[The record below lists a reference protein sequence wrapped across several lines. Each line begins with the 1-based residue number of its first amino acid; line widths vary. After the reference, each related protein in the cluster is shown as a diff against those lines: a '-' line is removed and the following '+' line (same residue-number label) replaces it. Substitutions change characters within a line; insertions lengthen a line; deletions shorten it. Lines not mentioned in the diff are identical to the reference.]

1 MEKTKTTKFLGSFS
15 FSKNGGG
22 GGTGTT
28 DYNDLTNKP
37 KVNGVTLSGNK
48 TSADLGITTLTPFPS
63 TWPTTGK
70 FEDLLAA
77 IRADATAVKGASFLG
92 EVTFDD
98 LPANLGNAEVKVEIL
113 EGTTSATKVIHS
125 VITSGNRKP
134 YRWEYTSWNS
144 GNSNSGWISFQ
155 LPLTA
160 GTGISIENNVISA
173 TGGTEKYGIKGDYA
187 SKYGIISV
195 QNGLITYA
203 SDSKEVTVKAGIQ
216 LLMPGSD
223 TKTQI
228 GSDIKY
234 TINSTS
240 DVTLF
245 LADGEVKEAEG
256 VYFQTEEPE
265 NGQEAYLAWFSP
277 EVGKWQFK
285 SNDDGNVWRTP
296 TKAGPLADVH
306 LSETGVIRVDYV
318 GYRVLNDQIFALKSE
333 LNSKQDVLTAG
344 NNITIVDNVISATGG
359 SSTTIS
365 PVLNNQSTDAT
376 ASSSKAVWDKVK
388 VLEDNPVSGN
398 DDFLITGT
406 GVLATVSS
414 GAEGGREFTKTK
426 DAIAYGM
433 VYANTSGYDGPILV
447 SEDKDVV
454 IYTPGGQLGGSFELG
469 GKTWYYS
476 AAEFFV
482 SHGASFTL
490 GLIKVNISSER
501 TFDTLEAAKYVIEN
515 GYSYIESG
523 LITRV
528 GNLESV
534 AKESYTKTNLVAGK
548 NISIDAEMSP
558 GGIDA
563 NTVACWHFDD
573 DFKDVVAEKVI
584 PNGELSLVSK
594 FGSHSYSFTGV
605 SSTNEVISL
614 QLWKDWTIDFFVRLG
629 SDSSA
634 FVWDGI
640 FSGYSA
646 QTLLAVHTNKVYLAT
661 ASGAGKDV
669 SLTNPISSS
678 EWHHVSYVHDSSS
691 STVKVYIDGSVIAS
705 ESVTYPE
712 VAFSACNFNGY
723 TQWNIDELR
732 ISDIVRPLNSDGKFP
747 VPTKAYAVEGP
758 TGKNA
763 INCNITGADIQI
775 TYVAN
780 PEASG
785 TTTSDINTALTLVCE
800 DIHNVLT
807 NVPTGPEL
815 MSTTVYPYQAPLAT
829 DATLADVI
837 AKVNTILA
845 IMSERGIMK
854 KNS

>member
-15 FSKNGGG
+15 LSKNGGG
-22 GGTGTT
+22 AGGTNNYDDLINQPAIDGVVLTKNTT
-28 DYNDLTNKP
+28 K
-37 KVNGVTLSGNK
+37 
-48 TSADLGITTLTPFPS
+48 ADLGITT
-63 TWPTTGK
+63 
-70 FEDLLAA
+70 
-77 IRADATAVKGASFLG
+77 
-92 EVTFDD
+92 
-98 LPANLGNAEVKVEIL
+98 
-113 EGTTSATKVIHS
+113 
-125 VITSGNRKP
+125 
-134 YRWEYTSWNS
+134 
-144 GNSNSGWISFQ
+144 
-155 LPLTA
+155 
-160 GTGISIENNVISA
+160 
-173 TGGTEKYGIKGDYA
+173 GGSDKYGIRGDYA

-195 QNGLITYA
+195 QNSLITYA

-245 LADGEVKEAEG
+245 LADGEIKEAEG

-265 NGQEAYLAWFSP
+265 NGQEAYLAWFNP
-277 EVGKWQFK
+277 EVSKWQFK

-333 LNSKQDVLTAG
+333 LNIKQDVLTAG

-365 PVLNNQSTDAT
+365 PVLNSRSTDAT

-414 GAEGGREFTKTK
+414 GSEGGRKFTKTK

-482 SHGASFTL
+482 PHGASFTL

-515 GYSYIESG
+515 GYSYIEKG
-523 LITRV
+523 LTTKV
-528 GNLESV
+528 NNMEPTV
-534 AKESYTKTNLVAGK
+534 QEAYTKTNLVAGN
-548 NISIDAEMSP
+548 NI
-558 GGIDA
+558 
-563 NTVACWHFDD
+563 
-573 DFKDVVAEKVI
+573 
-584 PNGELSLVSK
+584 
-594 FGSHSYSFTGV
+594 
-605 SSTNEVISL
+605 
-614 QLWKDWTIDFFVRLG
+614 TIDEVLP
-629 SDSSA
+629 
-634 FVWDGI
+634 
-640 FSGYSA
+640 SG
-646 QTLLAVHTNKVYLAT
+646 KVAINNALT
-661 ASGAGKDV
+661 KTSQ
-669 SLTNPISSS
+669 LTN
-678 EWHHVSYVHDSSS
+678 DSGFL
-691 STVKVYIDGSVIAS
+691 TSV
-705 ESVTYPE
+705 
-712 VAFSACNFNGY
+712 
-723 TQWNIDELR
+723 
-732 ISDIVRPLNSDGKFP
+732 NSK
-747 VPTKAYAVEGP
+747 
-758 TGKNA
+758 TGNVVL
-763 INCNITGADIQI
+763 TGADIQT
-775 TYVAN
+775 TYTAN
-780 PEASG
+780 PEVTE
-785 TTTSDINTALTLVCE
+785 TTTSDINTALTAVCE

-807 NVPTGPEL
+807 NVPTGAEL

-837 AKVNTILA
+837 TKVNTILA

-854 KNS
+854 KNI

>member
-22 GGTGTT
+22 AGGTNNYDDLINQPAIDGVVLTKNTT
-28 DYNDLTNKP
+28 K
-37 KVNGVTLSGNK
+37 
-48 TSADLGITTLTPFPS
+48 ADLGITT
-63 TWPTTGK
+63 
-70 FEDLLAA
+70 
-77 IRADATAVKGASFLG
+77 
-92 EVTFDD
+92 
-98 LPANLGNAEVKVEIL
+98 
-113 EGTTSATKVIHS
+113 
-125 VITSGNRKP
+125 
-134 YRWEYTSWNS
+134 
-144 GNSNSGWISFQ
+144 
-155 LPLTA
+155 
-160 GTGISIENNVISA
+160 
-173 TGGTEKYGIKGDYA
+173 GGSDKYGIRGDYA
-187 SKYGIISV
+187 SKYGIINI

-203 SDSKEVTVKAGIQ
+203 SASKEVTVKAGIQ

-234 TINSTS
+234 TINSTY

-245 LADGEVKEAEG
+245 LADGEIKEAEG

-265 NGQEAYLAWFSP
+265 NGQEAYLAWFNP

-365 PVLNNQSTDAT
+365 PVLNSQSTDAT

-406 GVLATVSS
+406 GILATDSIYS
-414 GAEGGREFTKTK
+414 REFTKTK
-426 DAIAYGM
+426 EGIAYGM
-433 VYANTSGYDGPILV
+433 VYANTSNYDGPILV

-454 IYTPGGQLGGSFELG
+454 IYTPGGQLGGSFELD

-482 SHGASFTL
+482 EHGTSFTL
-490 GLIKVNISSER
+490 GLIKVNTASER

-515 GYSYIESG
+515 GYSYIEKG
-523 LITRV
+523 LTTKV
-528 GNLESV
+528 NNMEPTV
-534 AKESYTKTNLVAGK
+534 QEAYTKTNLVAGN
-548 NISIDAEMSP
+548 NI
-558 GGIDA
+558 
-563 NTVACWHFDD
+563 
-573 DFKDVVAEKVI
+573 
-584 PNGELSLVSK
+584 
-594 FGSHSYSFTGV
+594 
-605 SSTNEVISL
+605 
-614 QLWKDWTIDFFVRLG
+614 TIDEVLP
-629 SDSSA
+629 
-634 FVWDGI
+634 
-640 FSGYSA
+640 SG
-646 QTLLAVHTNKVYLAT
+646 KVAINNALT
-661 ASGAGKDV
+661 KTSQ
-669 SLTNPISSS
+669 LTN
-678 EWHHVSYVHDSSS
+678 DSGFL
-691 STVKVYIDGSVIAS
+691 TSV
-705 ESVTYPE
+705 
-712 VAFSACNFNGY
+712 
-723 TQWNIDELR
+723 
-732 ISDIVRPLNSDGKFP
+732 NSK
-747 VPTKAYAVEGP
+747 
-758 TGKNA
+758 TGNVVL
-763 INCNITGADIQI
+763 TGADIQT
-775 TYVAN
+775 TYTAN
-780 PEASG
+780 PEV
-785 TTTSDINTALTLVCE
+785 TEPTTSDINTALTAICE

-807 NVPTGPEL
+807 NVPTGAEL

-837 AKVNTILA
+837 TKVNTILA

-854 KNS
+854 KNI